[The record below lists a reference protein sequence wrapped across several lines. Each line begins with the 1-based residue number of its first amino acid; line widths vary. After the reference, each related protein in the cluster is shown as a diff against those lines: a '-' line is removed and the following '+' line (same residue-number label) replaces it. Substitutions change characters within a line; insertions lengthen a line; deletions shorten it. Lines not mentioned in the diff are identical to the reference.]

1 MPIARPS
8 PKLWTP
14 IPTATSVASATPP
27 RAPPARGE
35 PRREERHRQVAERD
49 AEQDETGA
57 AERAGDGR
65 LELER
70 LEERLD
76 AEEREQ
82 PCGQR
87 HEPGQPALVD
97 PPQRG
102 QPEQAERDGQDA
114 DEEADDRVAE
124 DAVAGEPRR
133 LDRGRDRLDR
143 LDPRRA
149 RHADRHRVVLDPA
162 VRDHDRARAQ
172 PAERLR
178 AVDLEGNDR
187 VVDGDRGDRQV
198 VLLRVRDADLDLARL
213 ELDPADVEQV
223 GLRRVRADQADE
235 RRAGCDEGPD
245 DGREQHH
252 RDERP
257 EAPARL
263 DPPRRPSL
271 HQSTTSKKPIQPR
284 SVNSDW
290 CAWNMNRP
298 VFVKSI
304 SSTPRCP
311 WHCITVSVYSQLSPV
326 PVGW

>member
-1 MPIARPS
+1 MLSPVSPGVSTAAGIASTVSIPVELVTPIVIGSSWTQRYGITIVLERSRPS
-8 PKLWTP
+8 VCGPS
-14 IPTATSVASATPP
+14 TSN
-27 RAPPARGE
+27 
-35 PRREERHRQVAERD
+35 
-49 AEQDETGA
+49 
-57 AERAGDGR
+57 
-65 LELER
+65 
-70 LEERLD
+70 
-76 AEEREQ
+76 
-82 PCGQR
+82 
-87 HEPGQPALVD
+87 
-97 PPQRG
+97 
-102 QPEQAERDGQDA
+102 
-114 DEEADDRVAE
+114 
-124 DAVAGEPRR
+124 
-133 LDRGRDRLDR
+133 
-143 LDPRRA
+143 
-149 RHADRHRVVLDPA
+149 
-162 VRDHDRARAQ
+162 
-172 PAERLR
+172 
-178 AVDLEGNDR
+178 GNDR
-187 VVDGDRGDRQV
+187 VVDRDRGDREV

-235 RRAGCDEGPD
+235 RRAGRDEGPD